1 MTIIPL
7 NVVMTLICFGTIVAW
22 LGMLF
27 YFVFPAHYA
36 RPLRYD
42 IDVLMGME

>member
-1 MTIIPL
+1 MTVIMVFMCIGIL
-7 NVVMTLICFGTIVAW
+7 VGG

-27 YFVFPAHYA
+27 YAVFPTHYA

-42 IDVLMGME
+42 IDVMMGKE